1 MGIRGPTLTADLSV
15 VDITT
20 IPRIRPPAS
29 LSPAEA
35 KTFAAIIAMAPAD
48 HFAPSDAP
56 IVAVYAQAILLN
68 QHSFKQIGEG
78 DLEAFPVW
86 EKSSRVM
93 GAIATKLR
101 LVPSAR
107 IHPETA
113 GRRATSKRFQT
124 FTYDSMEND
133 E

>member
-1 MGIRGPTLTADLSV
+1 MGIEAPRSTADLSV

-56 IVAVYAQAILLN
+56 IVAVYAQPILLN

-86 EKSSRVM
+86 EKSAADGSDRHE
-93 GAIATKLR
+93 AA
-101 LVPSAR
+101 PCSECA
-107 IHPETA
+107 HSPETA

-124 FTYDSMEND
+124 FTYYSMEND